1 MGNRLK
7 SLKKGNKMIPSMILT
22 TQYNEVVLNSEWLLQ
37 QLGKSWNWIAEKI
50 ISVLIA
56 LVCLWIGIR
65 LSKWI
70 MKLIRRSFE
79 KSKIDPT
86 VSSFL
91 LSIIHILLYV
101 LVFITAVS
109 IMGIQVTSFV
119 TLLGTAGVTIG
130 LALQGSLSN
139 FAGGVLILLLKPFV
153 IGDYIREDTH
163 NNEGTVISIDI
174 FYTRL
179 RTFDGKVVVIP
190 NGTLSNTSLTNL
202 TKQEKRRLD
211 LTIPVEYSVDLRK
224 VKTIMENVVTHE
236 PLVLQNE
243 PKDFVLDDFADSS
256 MTMIVHVWVKTD
268 DYWQAKWNVM
278 ENMKYA
284 FDEAGI
290 TIPFPQM
297 DVHMVE
303 QK

>member
-1 MGNRLK
+1 
-7 SLKKGNKMIPSMILT
+7 MIPSIILT
-22 TQYNEVVLNSEWLLQ
+22 TPYDEVVLNSEWLLQ

-211 LTIPVEYSVDLRK
+211 LTIPVEYSVDVRK

>member
-1 MGNRLK
+1 MLQISMYQMMGAV
-7 SLKKGNKMIPSMILT
+7 
-22 TQYNEVVLNSEWLLQ
+22 EVSDISFYERQLSRIWDWLV
-37 QLGKSWNWIAEKI
+37 GKAG
-50 ISVLIA
+50 SVLLA
-56 LVCLWIGIR
+56 LVCLWVGLRI
-65 LSKWI
+65 SKWI

-79 KSKIDPT
+79 KSKLDPT

-91 LSIIHILLYV
+91 GSMIHIVLYV
-101 LVFITAVS
+101 LVFITVVS

-139 FAGGVLILLLKPFV
+139 FAGGVLILMLKPFI

-179 RTFDGKVVVIP
+179 KTYDGKVVVIP

-211 LTIPVEYSVDLRK
+211 LTIPLEYGVNLQNART
-224 VKTIMENVVTHE
+224 VIEQ
-236 PLVLQNE
+236 VLQQEALILQEE
-243 PKDFVLDDFADSS
+243 PMDIVLDGFADSS
-256 MTMIVHVWVKTD
+256 MTVLVHVWVKTEN
-268 DYWQAKWNVM
+268 YWQAKWSTL
-278 ENMKYA
+278 EHMKYA
-284 FDEAGI
+284 LDEAGI
-290 TIPFPQM
+290 RIPYNQL
-297 DVHMVE
+297 DVHIN
-303 QK
+303 

>member
-1 MGNRLK
+1 MLQISMYQMMGAA
-7 SLKKGNKMIPSMILT
+7 
-22 TQYNEVVLNSEWLLQ
+22 EVSDISFYEKQLSRVWDWLV
-37 QLGKSWNWIAEKI
+37 GKTG
-50 ISVLIA
+50 SVLLA
-56 LVCLWIGIR
+56 LVCLWVGLRI
-65 LSKWI
+65 SKWI

-79 KSKIDPT
+79 KSKLDPT

-91 LSIIHILLYV
+91 GSMIHIVLYV
-101 LVFITAVS
+101 LVFITVVS

-139 FAGGVLILLLKPFV
+139 FAGGVLILMLKPFI

-202 TKQEKRRLD
+202 TRQEKRRLD
-211 LTIPVEYSVDLRK
+211 LTIPLEYEVNLQNART
-224 VKTIMENVVTHE
+224 VIEQ
-236 PLVLQNE
+236 VLQQEALILQEE
-243 PKDFVLDDFADSS
+243 PMDIVLDGFADSS
-256 MTMIVHVWVKTD
+256 MTVLVHVWVKTEN
-268 DYWQAKWNVM
+268 YWQAKWSTL
-278 ENMKYA
+278 EHMKYA
-284 FDEAGI
+284 LDEAGI
-290 TIPFPQM
+290 RIPYNQL
-297 DVHMVE
+297 DVHVN
-303 QK
+303 

>member
-1 MGNRLK
+1 MLQ
-7 SLKKGNKMIPSMILT
+7 ISMYQT
-22 TQYNEVVLNSEWLLQ
+22 MRVTEVPDIGFYEKQLSRVWDWLV
-37 QLGKSWNWIAEKI
+37 GKAG
-50 ISVLIA
+50 SVLLA
-56 LVCLWIGIR
+56 LICLWIGLR

-70 MKLIRRSFE
+70 MKLIRRSFD
-79 KSKIDPT
+79 KSKLDPT

-91 LSIIHILLYV
+91 GSMIHIVLYV
-101 LVFITAVS
+101 LVFITVVS

-139 FAGGVLILLLKPFV
+139 FAGGVLILMLKPFV

-211 LTIPVEYSVDLRK
+211 LTIPLEYEVNLQNART
-224 VKTIMENVVTHE
+224 VIQQ
-236 PLVLQNE
+236 VLQQESLILQEE
-243 PKDFVLDDFADSS
+243 PMDIVLDAFADSS
-256 MTMIVHVWVKTD
+256 MTVLVHVWVKTEN
-268 DYWQAKWNVM
+268 YWQAKWDTL
-278 ENMKYA
+278 EHMKDA
-284 FDEAGI
+284 LDEAGI
-290 TIPFPQM
+290 AIPYNQL
-297 DVHMVE
+297 DVHIN
-303 QK
+303 

>member
-1 MGNRLK
+1 
-7 SLKKGNKMIPSMILT
+7 MIPSIILT
-22 TQYNEVVLNSEWLLQ
+22 TPYDEVVLNSEWLLQ

-70 MKLIRRSFE
+70 MKLIGNSFK

-211 LTIPVEYSVDLRK
+211 LTIPVEYSVDVRK

>member
-1 MGNRLK
+1 M
-7 SLKKGNKMIPSMILT
+7 PSIILT

-224 VKTIMENVVTHE
+224 VKTIMENVVAHE

>member
-1 MGNRLK
+1 
-7 SLKKGNKMIPSMILT
+7 MIPSMILT

>member
-1 MGNRLK
+1 
-7 SLKKGNKMIPSMILT
+7 MIVSDFTSEMIEILM
-22 TQYNEVVLNSEWLLQ
+22 NGDLLMQ
-37 QLGKSWNWIAEKI
+37 QLGKTWNWLSEKA
-50 ISVLIA
+50 ISVLVA
-56 LVCLWIGIR
+56 LIVLFIGIR
-65 LSKWI
+65 LTKWI
-70 MKLIRRSFE
+70 MKLVQKSFE

-91 LSIIHILLYV
+91 LSIIQIVLYV
-101 LVFITAVS
+101 VVFITVVS

-139 FAGGVLILLLKPFV
+139 FAGGVLILVLKPFV

-163 NNEGTVISIDI
+163 MNEGTVISIDI

-179 RTFDGKVVVIP
+179 QTYDGKMVVIP

-211 LTIPVEYSVDLRK
+211 LMIPVEYGVDLRK
-224 VKTIMENVVTHE
+224 VKEVMEGVIANE
-236 PLVLQNE
+236 ALILQDE
-243 PKDFVLDDFADSS
+243 PKDIVLDAFAEIS
-256 MTMIVHVWVKTD
+256 MTMVIHAWVKTD

-278 ENMKYA
+278 EGVKNA

-290 TIPFPQM
+290 AIPFKQVDM
-297 DVHMVE
+297 YVVDN
-303 QK
+303 K

>member
-1 MGNRLK
+1 
-7 SLKKGNKMIPSMILT
+7 MILSIILT
-22 TQYNEVVLNSEWLLQ
+22 TPYDEVVLNSEWLLQ

-70 MKLIRRSFE
+70 MKLIGNSFK

-211 LTIPVEYSVDLRK
+211 LTIPVEYSVDVRK

>member
-1 MGNRLK
+1 
-7 SLKKGNKMIPSMILT
+7 MIPSIILT